1 MRPHRGDGRR
11 RAGRHRRERAR
22 RPGPGR
28 PPDDR
33 GGGVSAQVTSGAA
46 SLSPAGGGGS
56 AALRRFGLAVG
67 PVLAALALAGLLL
80 AALGVNPFEYYGYV
94 LQRGLFSPSGIQQ
107 TLTRMAPLLCIA
119 AGLIVAF
126 RAGIWNLGVDGQ
138 FLLGAVTAAAAAP
151 FLVTL
156 MPVWLAWLVTFVLA
170 MLVAMAWS
178 LAPALL
184 KAYQGVNEIITTLMM
199 TFLGTSLA
207 NVLVKLVFLD
217 PGTTVPQT
225 RTLPVEDRLPRLFDT
240 TISGGLV
247 LGLIAIVAVH
257 IMMTR
262 TDFGLKLRV
271 VGANPNAA
279 IHAGLPVP
287 WLTVVVFA
295 LSAGLAGLAGAVDII
310 GVQGNVRADWN
321 PAYGLTVI
329 PMVFLARFNG
339 FAAIIYVLLLSVLSI
354 GGESAA
360 RRLGV
365 PNHFTLVLVATVL
378 IVLAIAEYIDHR
390 YQQARRA

>member
-1 MRPHRGDGRR
+1 MSVDTASETGALPTSSPRVPRG
-11 RAGRHRRERAR
+11 
-22 RPGPGR
+22 
-28 PPDDR
+28 
-33 GGGVSAQVTSGAA
+33 
-46 SLSPAGGGGS
+46 
-56 AALRRFGLAVG
+56 AALRRLALAVG
-67 PVLAALALAGLLL
+67 PVLIALVVAGLLL
-80 AALGVNPFEYYGYV
+80 LALGVDPLAYYGFV
-94 LQRGLFSPSGIQQ
+94 VERGLLSPSGVQQ
-107 TLTRMAPLLCIA
+107 TLTRMAPLLFIA

-138 FLLGAVTAAAAAP
+138 FLLGAVTAAASAP
-151 FLVTL
+151 ALVTV
-156 MPVWLAWLVTFVLA
+156 MPVWLATIAVFALA
-170 MLVAMAWS
+170 ALVAMAWS

-240 TISGGLV
+240 TISSGLL

-257 IMMTR
+257 ILMTR
-262 TDFGLKLRV
+262 TSFGLKLRV
-271 VGANPNAA
+271 VGANPRAA

-287 WLTVVVFA
+287 KLTVAVFA
-295 LSAGLAGLAGAVDII
+295 LSAGLAGLAGAADIV

-339 FAAIIYVLLLSVLSI
+339 FATIIYVMLLSILSI

-378 IVLAIAEYIDHR
+378 IVLAIAEYLDHR
-390 YQQARRA
+390 FQQARRT